1 MMDAAITQS
10 MQQSNAATSTEDKAV
25 EGDFEDSNPLMS
37 AIKSL
42 RKNVD
47 EDDTM
52 RIEVRREFLLKDALR
67 EAHKKKFSPCR
78 NMKVI
83 VIVMLISTKLAES
96 SVVLFCLN
104 VFSCVFFLLKSFIFF
119 LL

>member
-25 EGDFEDSNPLMS
+25 EDDFEDSNPLMS

-52 RIEVRREFLLKDALR
+52 RIEVR
-67 EAHKKKFSPCR
+67 
-78 NMKVI
+78 
-83 VIVMLISTKLAES
+83 
-96 SVVLFCLN
+96 
-104 VFSCVFFLLKSFIFF
+104 
-119 LL
+119 